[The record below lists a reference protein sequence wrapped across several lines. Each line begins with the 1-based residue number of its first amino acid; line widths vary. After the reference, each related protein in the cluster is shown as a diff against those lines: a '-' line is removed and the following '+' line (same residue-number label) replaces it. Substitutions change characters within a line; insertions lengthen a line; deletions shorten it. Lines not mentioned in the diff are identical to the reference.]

1 MVIYGKRLQIQKC
14 MSIKSK
20 LKICDGCGEMKHIWK
35 SGGTGGFKYCKYC
48 WSCQKATN
56 SDSSQKPN
64 DYKIPQVSS
73 KRKKQDAEYLKL
85 RERFLTENPICQ
97 VSVAGCM
104 NGSTDVHHTYAGS
117 NRDAF
122 YLVQSTWK
130 AACRNCHDW
139 IHTHPSEARTLG
151 WLK

>member
-1 MVIYGKRLQIQKC
+1 MVVANCHIYGRTMRDSNTVNFAGVATKVKRFHRNQPNV
-14 MSIKSK
+14 
-20 LKICDGCGEMKHIWK
+20 LK
-35 SGGTGGFKYCKYC
+35 
-48 WSCQKATN
+48 
-56 SDSSQKPN
+56 
-64 DYKIPQVSS
+64 
-73 KRKKQDAEYLKL
+73 KKDAEYLKL

-122 YLVQSTWK
+122 YLVQSTWLSV
-130 AACRNCHDW
+130 CRNCHDH
-139 IHTHPSEARTLG
+139 IHSHPAESRILG

>member
-1 MVIYGKRLQIQKC
+1 MKV
-14 MSIKSK
+14 K
-20 LKICDGCGEMKHIWK
+20 LKECDGCNKPSVIWK
-35 SGGTGGFKYCKYC
+35 NHEGLKYCKYC
-48 WSCQKATN
+48 WSCQKAIDTDN
-56 SDSSQKPN
+56 IIQKPT
-64 DYKIPQVSS
+64 DYKIPLVSS
-73 KRKKQDAEYLKL
+73 KKKKKDTEYLKL

-104 NGSTDVHHTYAGS
+104 NGSTDVHNTYAGS

-139 IHTHPSEARTLG
+139 IHAHPADARILG

>member
-1 MVIYGKRLQIQKC
+1 MKV
-14 MSIKSK
+14 K
-20 LKICDGCGEMKHIWK
+20 LKECDGCNKPSVIWK
-35 SGGTGGFKYCKYC
+35 NHEGFKYCKYC
-48 WSCQKATN
+48 WSCQKAIDTDN
-56 SDSSQKPN
+56 IIQKPT
-64 DYKIPQVSS
+64 DYKIPLVSS
-73 KRKKQDAEYLKL
+73 KKKKKDTEYLKL

-139 IHTHPSEARTLG
+139 IHAHPADARILG

>member
-1 MVIYGKRLQIQKC
+1 M
-14 MSIKSK
+14 KSK
-20 LKICDGCGEMKHIWK
+20 LKECDGCQKMTVIWK
-35 SGGTGGFKYCKYC
+35 NSEGFKFCRYC
-48 WSCQKATN
+48 WSCQKAIN
-56 SDSSQKPN
+56 SDSSQKPS

-104 NGSTDVHHTYAGS
+104 NGSTDVHHKFAGS
-117 NRDAF
+117 NREAF
-122 YLVQSTWK
+122 YLVQSTWL
-130 AACRNCHDW
+130 AVCRNCHNH
-139 IHTHPSEARTLG
+139 IHNNPADARVLG